1 MTPCSNLSTLSI
13 APDANGQTRVFRIIH
28 PFHPY
33 RDQPLAL
40 VTTSQSWGE
49 DILYYHSQEGQLA
62 SVPAR
67 WTDTVPPDPVVS
79 ISAGRSPFR
88 LEDLL
93 ELTRLLTTLQQE
105 AAHDC

>member
-1 MTPCSNLSTLSI
+1 M
-13 APDANGQTRVFRIIH
+13 FRIIH

-33 RDQPLAL
+33 RNRPLSV
-40 VTTSQSWGE
+40 VTVRQNWGE
-49 DILYYHSQEGQLA
+49 DILYYHDQEGRLA

-67 WTDTVPPDPVVS
+67 WTDTVPPDAFVS
-79 ISAGRSPFR
+79 ISAARSPFR

-93 ELTRLLTTLQQE
+93 ELARLVTALQQE